1 MTNKIDDAT
10 PDPADAKT
18 TDTCVLPERPSTARA
33 GLPGTPF
40 NINEHLRKTGIDPD
54 RLSILHLGRPAAIL
68 RLRFKP
74 WIIKFCLGTLF
85 FIGLWC
91 IRFYELPVSQ
101 GMYAVLSLITGLVI
115 LQVACEVLVMAT
127 ERLAARKNWDHYIA
141 GTLAEVLSTIPELVV
156 IAFVVPISP
165 TAAFVIA
172 LITIY
177 NNALVFSLYSF
188 FLPKN
193 KKGRFLMPEPI
204 TEAGTQIL
212 IAGSGVSLIVGLLL
226 LSLNA
231 SRHPKTNLESYDL
244 IILGC
249 LLLVIFAVYIYKLI
263 RDYASEE
270 QSVRDTLNLS
280 ESEVEHR
287 KSAVYTNVKAS
298 SLLNISLLFIIGVAG
313 AVMGGESVSM
323 FAETL
328 IHELGF
334 NPMLTALLL
343 AIFAGMSEYVILWMS
358 HRKREYGIALAN
370 AFGGITQV
378 MFLVLPFTLISIGVY
393 ELFINTSHAELPMV
407 FGLSHILLLIFL
419 FPTFFVLFEL
429 LEEDHTLGILDTTIM
444 TGIFVLIILILV
456 TYGTQTVG

>member
-1 MTNKIDDAT
+1 MDDAT
-10 PDPADAKT
+10 PDPAEPGRA
-18 TDTCVLPERPSTARA
+18 DTCALPERPKTARA
-33 GLPGTPF
+33 GLPGTPA
-40 NINEHLRKTGIDPD
+40 NIKHHLLKTGIDPD
-54 RLSILHLGRPAAIL
+54 RLSILHLGKPAAIL
-68 RLRFKP
+68 RLRFSP
-74 WIIKFCLGTLF
+74 WIVKFCIGTLF
-85 FIGLWC
+85 FVGLWC
-91 IRFYELPVSQ
+91 IRVYELPISQ
-101 GMYAVLSLITGLVI
+101 GLHAILSLITGLII
-115 LQVACEVLVMAT
+115 LQVACEILVIAT

-141 GTLAEVLSTIPELVV
+141 GTLAEILSTIPELVV
-156 IAFVVPISP
+156 IAFVIPVSP

-212 IAGSGVSLIVGLLL
+212 IAGAGFSLIVGLLL
-226 LSLNA
+226 LTLNA
-231 SRHPKTNLESYDL
+231 TKQAKTNLESYDL
-244 IILGC
+244 IILGF
-249 LLLVIFAVYIYKLI
+249 LLLVIFSVYIYKLV

-287 KSAVYTNVKAS
+287 KSAVYTNVRAS
-298 SLLNISLLFIIGVAG
+298 SRSRIGLLFIIGVAG
-313 AVMGGESVSM
+313 ALMGGESVSI

-343 AIFAGMSEYVILWMS
+343 AIFAGMSEYVILWTS
-358 HRKREYGIALAN
+358 HKKREYGIALAN

-378 MFLVLPFTLISIGVY
+378 MFLVLPFTMISIGIY
-393 ELFINTSHAELPMV
+393 EILINSSHSELPLA
-407 FGLSHILLLIFL
+407 FDLSHILLLIFL
-419 FPTFFVLFEL
+419 FPMFFVMFEL

-444 TGIFVLIILILV
+444 TGIFILIILILV
-456 TYGTQTVG
+456 TYGANPIG